1 MCSFAQTSVALTRVL
16 CQIFRIGEHPSE
28 IGYITEFIP
37 ALIPAE
43 EPFKEVFCITIQ
55 LLFKTWRVGH
65 VYRLLPVS
73 KNCEQRD
80 HVFPMEQDKDYAFFS
95 AIKGCSV

>member
-55 LLFKTWRVGH
+55 LLFKTWREMRASV
-65 VYRLLPVS
+65 L
-73 KNCEQRD
+73 D
-80 HVFPMEQDKDYAFFS
+80 HESLYLEKVMAVVTKQITTILQSEKSTSLA
-95 AIKGCSV
+95 

>member
-55 LLFKTWRVGH
+55 LLFKTWREMRASV
-65 VYRLLPVS
+65 L
-73 KNCEQRD
+73 D
-80 HVFPMEQDKDYAFFS
+80 HDLEKVMAVVTKQITTILQSEKSTSLA
-95 AIKGCSV
+95 